1 MSVANKEKQSPQTLS
16 VFQSEHA
23 RSLYRLALAVEYATF
38 QQKKQKN
45 ISKDL
50 KLEAAMNQAIAF
62 VWSEFKLNFGEGA
75 MAMDLDVRT
84 EKKDNA

>member
-1 MSVANKEKQSPQTLS
+1 MSTANKKKQSAQDLS

-23 RSLYRLALAVEYATF
+23 RSLYRLALAVEYAIF

-50 KLEAAMNQAIAF
+50 KMEAVMSRAIAF

-75 MAMDLDVRT
+75 MAMDLDIRT